1 MGDPVGPR
9 SALVGLALAALA
21 LGPGCATSAKPDGMV
36 ATRAVPVAGAAETVS
51 IRVCGGRPTFP
62 LGRSQISNDGLYE
75 AVARSLWESGLLR
88 PVYDAVGDYHLD
100 VCIASVDQP
109 HWAFPMTVELVTE
122 WALTPRDWS
131 SPLWEDT
138 LHVRHTEPFEREFFG
153 IKRLRLA
160 TEGAARETIGT
171 ALEQIGRH
179 LDER

>member
-1 MGDPVGPR
+1 
-9 SALVGLALAALA
+9 
-21 LGPGCATSAKPDGMV
+21 MV
-36 ATRAVPVAGAAETVS
+36 ATRAVAADAAAETVS

-109 HWAFPMTVELVTE
+109 HWAFPMTVELVTD
-122 WALTPRDWS
+122 WALTPKDWS

-160 TEGAARETIGT
+160 TEGAARETIGA